1 MVGDFALQGLA
12 SGSEVAILEGITSA
26 FNSIQRRI
34 GFEQAVAEA
43 GMDIVTLQSGGGIRL
58 RPPRLL
64 QQYSLSFQNSTLFLR
79 QMTVW
84 HWVQHRLSA

>member
-43 GMDIVTLQSGGGIRL
+43 GMDVVTLQSGEWD
-58 RPPRLL
+58 
-64 QQYSLSFQNSTLFLR
+64 QTKAADYFSNTLSFQNSTLFLR
-79 QMTVW
+79 QMTAW
-84 HWVQHRLSA
+84 H